1 MSKEGGITKTVTM
14 NTKKSTNK
22 NRSAMSSCSQPIL
35 GILMGVVFGRAF
47 REGGLQDSEEFSIN
61 VDSAVEE
68 TPHINKIRG
77 EVS

>member
-1 MSKEGGITKTVTM
+1 
-14 NTKKSTNK
+14 
-22 NRSAMSSCSQPIL
+22 MSSCSQPIL

-47 REGGLQDSEEFSIN
+47 REGGLQDSEEFSRN
-61 VDSAVEE
+61 VHGAVAE